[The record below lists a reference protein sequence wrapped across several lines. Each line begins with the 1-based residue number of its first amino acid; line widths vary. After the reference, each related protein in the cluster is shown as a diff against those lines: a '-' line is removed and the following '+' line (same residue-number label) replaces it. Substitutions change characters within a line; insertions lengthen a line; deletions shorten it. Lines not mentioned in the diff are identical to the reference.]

1 MKYKSNNNIVYD
13 CKYHVIWCPKYR
25 KPVLKGDVEKMLKN
39 ILSYKA
45 EELGAEIIEM
55 ETDLDHV
62 HLLISCDPQYGI
74 HRVVKGLKGF
84 SSRVLRENF
93 PHLRSTLPT
102 LWTNSYFC
110 GTVGSVSL
118 DVVKQYIE
126 NQQVRTKKK

>member
-1 MKYKSNNNIVYD
+1 MYKSNNNIVYD

-39 ILSYKA
+39 ILPFKA
-45 EELGAEIIEM
+45 ETIGADIIEM

-74 HRVVKGLKGF
+74 HRVVKQLKGF
-84 SSRVLRENF
+84 SSKVLRDNF
-93 PHLRSTLPT
+93 PHLKSTMPSM
-102 LWTNSYFC
+102 WTNSYFV

-118 DVVKQYIE
+118 EVVKQYIE
-126 NQQVRTKKK
+126 SQQTRTKKK